1 MEYIST
7 SNSYSVTKYTYDI
20 AGNALSIAD
29 PDGHAPARLTYN
41 DTCNRYWK
49 PLTVANSLG
58 QSTTLGYDYGTN
70 CSNGT
75 GNLTFSIDPNGVTTA
90 YKYDDQLDRVTQIR
104 RAADTAAESQTN
116 IVYDSVTDVSVYRDQ
131 AAKNDR
137 KLHSETLYDGFGRP
151 SESRQYENS
160 GTYISTKSTYD
171 SLGHLATSTNPSRMT
186 NGQSDGLGYS
196 TTTGYDALGRVV
208 SVKTADGSTT
218 VTSYTGN
225 QTTVTDPAGKKR
237 QCTNDALGR
246 LTKVVEDPD
255 GLKYKTSYE
264 YDALDDLTKVTQ
276 GDPATTPEYETRTF
290 GYDTLRRL
298 TSSTQPE
305 SGITQY
311 AYDADG
317 NLTSKIDSRNVTTT
331 YTYDALNR
339 LTKKQY
345 SDGTPTVDLAYD
357 APSSTAPN
365 GIGRLW
371 SVANANATTWTYY
384 DERGNVASSAQ
395 ATLGQTYA
403 TVYAYDLADSLISE
417 AYPSGRVINTAY
429 DQAERPSTVSG
440 TLGVA
445 AKNYATGIAYAPHGA
460 MRLYGFGNNIWHA
473 VNFNSRMQPYQIWDV
488 IDNDPDKILRSQ
500 CLYWG
505 STRDPQGGCPAPN
518 DSDNNGNLMESTFG
532 YGAGGSTTS
541 PTFDETYRYDG
552 VNRLISVEN
561 GDLWSRYFAYDQYS
575 NMWLCG
581 WPGIAANGSAPAANY
596 CSQTPSG
603 IFNTANRFGTGSYD
617 AAGNQLTVAGSNLT
631 YDAENR
637 ITKALQPGIGYVDYG
652 YDGNGRRVFKS
663 NSYGSQTI
671 YVYDAEGK
679 LVAEYSLGVGTVS
692 PCQTCYLSLD
702 HLGSTRL
709 VTDQGGNTVSR
720 HDYIPFGEEIQANSG
735 GRDGTFGT
743 QDFVNQKFTGKERD
757 QETGLDYFGARY
769 YDSAL
774 GRFTSPD
781 PLGGS
786 LLDPQTLNKYA
797 YVRNNP
803 LALTDPTGMYV
814 CADDPKD
821 GSSHCASKQDQ
832 AFENSLDKLRNS
844 SNADVTRAA
853 AAYGKMNDANGVT
866 VGFANLTKKGEDG
879 NVVSMLGAD
888 AKGNLLAESN
898 VTINSKATGAAFDA
912 AIGHEGSHVA
922 DAQDVVKSIV
932 ADPNGNFTVGN
943 NITRYQSEQ
952 RAYGVTNSI
961 LASEGVRA
969 SEGCDGCVLGLG
981 VLPGQVPSIVN
992 RIMRT
997 GNYMSGGKPM
1007 VPKNQGGSVVN
1018 GVDQTPNVTV
1028 PH

>member
-237 QCTNDALGR
+237 QYTNDALGR

-561 GDLWSRYFAYDQYS
+561 GDLWSRHFAYDQYS

-603 IFNTANRFGTGSYD
+603 IFNTANRIGTGSYD

-769 YDSAL
+769 YGSAL

-781 PLGGS
+781 EFKGGFDNLDGQPAFS
-786 LLDPQTLNKYA
+786 PGPIGYADLSDPQTLNKYV
-797 YVRNNP
+797 YTRNNP
-803 LALTDPTGMYV
+803 LRYIDPDGHDFLDYLSGVANALVSDNALGAGRSNGGNEDFRLGQVVGDSVATITGSLEALGGGGEAVVTSPAALTGVGALVPAAGAAVAAHGATTVAVAGGHLV
-814 CADDPKD
+814 
-821 GSSHCASKQDQ
+821 
-832 AFENSLDKLRNS
+832 
-844 SNADVTRAA
+844 AA
-853 AAYGKMNDANGVT
+853 AVKASDAPGTSASGQATDQYGNK
-866 VGFANLTKKGEDG
+866 
-879 NVVSMLGAD
+879 LG
-888 AKGNLLAESN
+888 
-898 VTINSKATGAAFDA
+898 
-912 AIGHEGSHVA
+912 
-922 DAQDVVKSIV
+922 
-932 ADPNGNFTVGN
+932 
-943 NITRYQSEQ
+943 
-952 RAYGVTNSI
+952 
-961 LASEGVRA
+961 
-969 SEGCDGCVLGLG
+969 
-981 VLPGQVPSIVN
+981 PS
-992 RIMRT
+992 
-997 GNYMSGGKPM
+997 GKPM
-1007 VPKNQGGSVVN
+1007 VHETNSNTREGAKNKALSEGSGAVEHSN
-1018 GVDQTPNVTV
+1018 PTV
-1028 PH
+1028 GKPHFHPTDAEGNKKPTSTHHNYPDN